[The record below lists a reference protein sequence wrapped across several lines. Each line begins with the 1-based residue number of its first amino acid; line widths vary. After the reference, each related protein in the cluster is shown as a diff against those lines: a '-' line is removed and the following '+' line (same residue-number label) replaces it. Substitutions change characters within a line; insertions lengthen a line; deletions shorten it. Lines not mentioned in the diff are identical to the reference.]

1 MKKLIAMLLAL
12 ALVFS
17 FVACAETTNDPAATK
32 PSEPQQQV
40 KDYSAIAGEYLLD
53 ASNLGMPM
61 KWFIKITADGKFQI
75 ATDRAYTTLKG
86 EGDIGDKDGTYMFV
100 YSDSTSES
108 PKTATFTIEN
118 KNLVFSTNV
127 PIGAASVSPN
137 VDEGKYP
144 TAKIIAHEDIQG
156 TYLGEYEKVSAMAGN
171 VLYSY
176 ELTLGNGLEYTF
188 SSSFAMMGS
197 TYTRTETG
205 TFAIDGTKISFTAL
219 AVDGEAVE
227 APAAVDGTIADNK
240 ITAAFK
246 LSAMASEAQEVEARL
261 GIYAEVAG
269 TYTGLYEKAMGPM
282 VLSYGCKLELDAFGG
297 YKFTTVSITDISALN
312 RPFDPEA
319 VDYSEEGTYTYADGK
334 FTLQSAA
341 EGAEAKEA
349 TLANYVLSAK
359 FPISAMV
366 SNAVDLALYAEE
378 VSGSFSA
385 TAAMEEQKLV
395 YSANL
400 VLNGNK
406 FVLTV
411 ANEEEK
417 MVSYVAEG
425 TFEIQK
431 AMLTSVVLTTT
442 SLSVYG
448 EAVAEIPAE
457 LATISCPVNESGIN
471 AELLF
476 DLDDA
481 ATLGFQLAK

>member
-1 MKKLIAMLLAL
+1 MKKLIAMLLVL
-12 ALVFS
+12 AMVFS
-17 FVACAETTNDPAATK
+17 FAACAETTTDPATTN
-32 PSEPQQQV
+32 PSNPPADA

-61 KWFIKITADGKFQI
+61 KWYIKITADGKFQI
-75 ATDRAYTTLKG
+75 ATDRAYATLKG

-100 YSDSTSES
+100 YADSTSES

-118 KNLVFSTNV
+118 KNLIFSTNV

-137 VDEGKYP
+137 LEEGKYP

-176 ELTLGNGLEYTF
+176 ELTLGNGMEYTF
-188 SSSFAMMGS
+188 SSSFAMMGG

-205 TFAIDGTKISFTAL
+205 TFAIDGSKISFTAL

-261 GIYAEVAG
+261 GVYADVAG

-282 VLSYGCKLELDAFGG
+282 VLSYIAKLELDAFGG
-297 YKFTTVSITDISALN
+297 YKFTTVSTIDSSA
-312 RPFDPEA
+312 A
-319 VDYSEEGTYTYADGK
+319 GYSEEGTYTYADGK
-334 FTLQSAA
+334 FTLQA

-349 TLANYVLSAK
+349 TLTNYVLNAK

-378 VSGSFSA
+378 VSGIFSA
-385 TAAMEEQKLV
+385 TAALEDDKMV
-395 YSANL
+395 YTATL
-400 VLNGNK
+400 VLSGNK
-406 FVLTV
+406 FVLSV
-411 ANEEEK
+411 AAEDEK
-417 MVSYVAEG
+417 LVAYVAEG
-425 TFEIQK
+425 TFEIKK
-431 AMLTSVVLTTT
+431 AMLTTVELTTT
-442 SLSVYG
+442 SLMAYDVI
-448 EAVAEIPAE
+448 VAEIPAE

-476 DLDDA
+476 NVDDA
-481 ATLGFQLAK
+481 ATLGFQLTK

>member
-1 MKKLIAMLLAL
+1 MKKLIAMLLVL
-12 ALVFS
+12 AMVFS
-17 FVACAETTNDPAATK
+17 FAACAETTTDPGTTN
-32 PSEPQQQV
+32 PSNPPADA

-61 KWFIKITADGKFQI
+61 KWYIKITADGKFQI
-75 ATDRAYTTLKG
+75 ATDRAYATLKG

-118 KNLVFSTNV
+118 KNLIFSTNV

-137 VDEGKYP
+137 LEEGKYP

-176 ELTLGNGLEYTF
+176 ELTLGNGMEYTF
-188 SSSFAMMGS
+188 SSSFAMMGG

-205 TFAIDGTKISFTAL
+205 TFAIDGSKISFTAL
-219 AVDGEAVE
+219 AVDGEAIE

-261 GIYAEVAG
+261 GVYADVAG

-334 FTLQSAA
+334 FTLTASA

-366 SNAVDLALYAEE
+366 PTAVDLALYAEE
-378 VSGSFSA
+378 VSGIFSA
-385 TAAMEEQKLV
+385 TAALEDDKMV
-395 YSANL
+395 YTATL
-400 VLNGNK
+400 VLSGNK
-406 FVLTV
+406 FVLSV
-411 ANEEEK
+411 AAEDEK
-417 MVSYVAEG
+417 LVAYVAEG
-425 TFEIQK
+425 TFEIKK
-431 AMLTSVVLTTT
+431 AMLTTVELTTT
-442 SLSVYG
+442 SLMAYDVI
-448 EAVAEIPAE
+448 VAEIPAE

-476 DLDDA
+476 NVDDA

>member
-17 FVACAETTNDPAATK
+17 FAACAETTNDPAASK

-75 ATDRAYTTLKG
+75 ATDRAYATLKG

-100 YSDSTSES
+100 YSDNTAEN

-137 VDEGKYP
+137 VEEGKYP

-156 TYLGEYEKVSAMAGN
+156 VYLGEYEKAAMGST
-171 VLYSY
+171 VVYSY

-188 SSSFAMMGS
+188 SSSFSMMGGAM
-197 TYTRTETG
+197 TRTETG

-219 AVDGEAVE
+219 TVDGEAVE

-297 YKFTTVSITDISALN
+297 YKFTTISITDISALN

-319 VDYSEEGTYTYADGK
+319 VDYSEEGTYTYEAGK
-334 FTLQSAA
+334 FALQPAA
-341 EGAEAKEA
+341 ENATAQEA
-349 TLANYVLSAK
+349 TLANYVLNAK

-366 SNAVDLALYAEE
+366 PNAVDLALYAEE
-378 VSGSFSA
+378 VSGTFTD
-385 TAAMEEQKLV
+385 TAADEEGKMVYTAKLE
-395 YSANL
+395 L
-400 VLNGNK
+400 LGNR
-406 FVLTV
+406 FTLTV
-411 ANEEEK
+411 TDENAEA
-417 MVSYVAEG
+417 VSYVAKG
-425 TFEIQK
+425 TFEIKK
-431 AMLTSVVLTTT
+431 AMMTTVELTTT
-442 SLSVYG
+442 ELTAFG
-448 EAVAEIPAE
+448 AAVAEIPAE
-457 LATISCPVNESGIN
+457 LATVSCPVNESGIN
-471 AELLF
+471 AELIF
-476 DLDDA
+476 NIDDT